1 MTLFHRYNRKKVVGG
16 EEKERLTSGVQS
28 EPTSRGSLAMTVRQP
43 DDVANY
49 KKESIAATKH
59 YGYTPMQQSLAVKK
73 GERDGAAVA
82 AAAADMARTVAH
94 WHSVLARLWLTERS
108 TLGGRGVREE
118 GAPH

>member
-59 YGYTPMQQSLAVKK
+59 CGYTPMQQSLAVKK

-82 AAAADMARTVAH
+82 AAAADMH
-94 WHSVLARLWLTERS
+94 PKFSEPNSTEEIHIGPWDFHEVS
-108 TLGGRGVREE
+108 F
-118 GAPH
+118 P